1 MDQLQELDSK
11 FDIAQAAHA
20 QLELAVLELCG
31 NIGQHSAAH
40 GLSRISRLIGQVA
53 VNVPHADIAEAVELV
68 AFLRRERDGSRRL
81 AEIVRPAGHDG
92 GRYLTEP
99 A

>member
-1 MDQLQELDSK
+1 MHQLQELDSK

-40 GLSRISRLIGQVA
+40 GLYVLNKRLA
-53 VNVPHADIAEAVELV
+53 
-68 AFLRRERDGSRRL
+68 LRRRPHHRANLVQIVL
-81 AEIVRPAGHDG
+81 A
-92 GRYLTEP
+92 
-99 A
+99 